1 MLPELFLKKA
11 FIIKNVEQPQK
22 EKSSVKNVIINDISS
37 EHSANLYYARAILT
51 LVLVLHCC

>member
-11 FIIKNVEQPQK
+11 FIIKNVEQSQK

-37 EHSANLYYARAILT
+37 EHLANLYYATVILT

>member
-22 EKSSVKNVIINDISS
+22 EKSSAKNVIINDISS
-37 EHSANLYYARAILT
+37 EHLANLYYARAILT